1 MRPDR
6 DHGRG
11 AGLGRDLGKIVEKGT
26 GVVVGVAVAVAVVV
40 GVALGV
46 AVGVGV
52 GLAAPAQYLP
62 PVFDGKEAS
71 PNPPQTII
79 WLPVHTAADS
89 VRPAGAPVVVVAV
102 QLSVL
107 GS

>member
-1 MRPDR
+1 MWPDR

-26 GVVVGVAVAVAVVV
+26 GVVVGVGVAVAVVV

-79 WLPVHTAADS
+79 WLPVHTAAAS

>member
-1 MRPDR
+1 M
-6 DHGRG
+6 
-11 AGLGRDLGKIVEKGT
+11 EKGA
-26 GVVVGVAVAVAVVV
+26 GVVVGVAVGVAVAVVV

-79 WLPVHTAADS
+79 WLPVHTAAAS